1 MDHCGDVAPVR
12 FRPHPHLHP
21 KSQRRGGPWSLGP
34 AVRGGGARCAPR
46 AFQTPRRP
54 RLLRASAELGNGTG
68 RDPKHSSNP
77 RHRPNSCTS
86 PLANQTPRGAGTP
99 GFPGGSAPSCGRV
112 PAAWGRGLS
121 ALSIKVGGD
130 GGAILRTASSGGGAE
145 KRSGGFA
152 GFGPQR
158 PDGEI
163 LPAVD
168 PQQPLLRQ
176 REGRG

>member
-1 MDHCGDVAPVR
+1 M
-12 FRPHPHLHP
+12 
-21 KSQRRGGPWSLGP
+21 
-34 AVRGGGARCAPR
+34 GGGARRAR
-46 AFQTPRRP
+46 AFPTPRRP
-54 RLLRASAELGNGTG
+54 RPLRASAELGNGTG
-68 RDPKHSSNP
+68 RDLKHSSNP
-77 RHRPNSCTS
+77 RRGPNSGPS
-86 PLANQTPRGAGTP
+86 PLANQTPRGAGVP

-163 LPAVD
+163 LPAAD
-168 PQQPLLRQ
+168 PQQPLFRQ

>member
-163 LPAVD
+163 LPKKKKKN
-168 PQQPLLRQ
+168 
-176 REGRG
+176 